1 MVNICLSCSKYP
13 FCKNIEDNKKECK
26 EYIKQEKKYKKLV
39 KKDGVKYIFEDI

>member
-13 FCKNIEDNKKECK
+13 FCKDIEENKEECN

-39 KKDGVKYIFEDI
+39 KKDRLNYIFEDI